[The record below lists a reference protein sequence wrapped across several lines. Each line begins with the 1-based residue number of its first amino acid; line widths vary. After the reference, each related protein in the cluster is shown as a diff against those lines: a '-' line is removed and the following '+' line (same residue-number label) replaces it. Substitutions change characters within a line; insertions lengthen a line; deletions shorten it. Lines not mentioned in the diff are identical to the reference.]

1 MFKRTYL
8 AFFGLC
14 VVFGLLIVNIGVI
27 ITDLDSSTVAKS
39 QSTKSY
45 TLSSSRGM
53 IYDRN
58 MEKIVNSESENFIAC
73 LPSTKALNFIN
84 TYANEDDKKD
94 LYDSLQKGKIGV
106 FKNSV
111 TVNENDIKSFSISNR
126 YSQNQP
132 CVHLMGHLDENGV
145 GVMGLEKAYEKLLS
159 RQGGKL
165 NAVWSVDAIGNVLFG
180 EGITIE
186 NENYLSPAG
195 IQLTIDLNVQK
206 IAEKAL
212 ENNIDKGAVVILDSY
227 TNEILAMASIPTFS
241 PENLAKDIDNKD
253 LPFINRAITP
263 YSVGSVFKPFV
274 LCAAMESNTD
284 LKYNCTGTIQI

>member
-159 RQGGKL
+159 RQGG
-165 NAVWSVDAIGNVLFG
+165 
-180 EGITIE
+180 
-186 NENYLSPAG
+186 
-195 IQLTIDLNVQK
+195 
-206 IAEKAL
+206 
-212 ENNIDKGAVVILDSY
+212 
-227 TNEILAMASIPTFS
+227 
-241 PENLAKDIDNKD
+241 
-253 LPFINRAITP
+253 
-263 YSVGSVFKPFV
+263 
-274 LCAAMESNTD
+274 
-284 LKYNCTGTIQI
+284 